1 MRRSLL
7 RGINKAKDGTF
18 EVDSQFQKQRIRRR
32 GFKTASE
39 AEEYLVA
46 QRDFIRKAFALGKRP
61 KITLEQAAI
70 YYLEQKQGMPSM
82 ETDAHLLKEV
92 VRHCGSL
99 TIDQVHNDTL
109 RSFVEARRKQGMKNK
124 TINNALSVVRRICIL
139 AVSDW
144 RLPNGLN
151 WLDRSPIIRMLPL
164 DDQRPPKPISWHE
177 QKILLKALPPHLA
190 DMALFVLNTGL
201 RSSVVCNL
209 RWEWE
214 AKVPLNGM
222 NISVFVVPRQHV
234 KGRKSERVIVCNSL
248 AQSIIDKQR
257 GRHEEF
263 VFTYYKQVKHDHLKS
278 PSYFPTKS
286 MYNTAWLSARKR
298 AGLGDLHVHDLRHT
312 VGMRLRL
319 SGISERTQNE
329 ILWHSSKS
337 MAQHYASAQIRE
349 IFDALELIS
358 VEGDQEETLNL
369 LALVRRTQM
378 REANGG

>member
-1 MRRSLL
+1 MRRSVL
-7 RGINKAKDGTF
+7 RGIYKIEDGSF
-18 EVDSQFQKQRIRRR
+18 EVDSQFRKQRIRKC

-39 AEEYLVA
+39 AEEYLAA
-46 QRDFIRKAFALGKRP
+46 QRDFIRKAFTEGERP
-61 KITLEQAAI
+61 KISLEQAAI

-92 VRHCGSL
+92 MRHCGSL
-99 TIDQVHNDTL
+99 TIDQIHNDTL
-109 RSFVEARRKQGMKNK
+109 KPFIEARRKQGMKNK
-124 TINNALSVVRRICIL
+124 TINNALSVVRRICVL
-139 AVSDW
+139 AASDW

-151 WLDRSPIIRMLPL
+151 WLDRSPVIKMLPL
-164 DDQRPPKPISWHE
+164 SDQRPPKPISWHE
-177 QKILLKALPPHLA
+177 QKSLLKALPPHLA

-214 AKVPLNGM
+214 AKVPLDGM
-222 NISVFVVPRQHV
+222 RISVFVVPRRYV
-234 KGRKSERVIVCNSL
+234 KGRERERIVVCNSI
-248 AQSIIDKQR
+248 AQSLIDKQR
-257 GRHEEF
+257 GRHDEF

-286 MYNTAWLSARKR
+286 MYNTAWQTARKR

-319 SGISERTQNE
+319 SGVPERTQDE

-358 VEGDQEETLNL
+358 KEGDQKETLNL

-378 REANGG
+378 LAANS

>member
-1 MRRSLL
+1 MRRSVL
-7 RGINKAKDGTF
+7 RGIYKIEDGSF
-18 EVDSQFQKQRIRRR
+18 EVDSQFRKQRIRKC

-39 AEEYLVA
+39 AERYLVA
-46 QRDFIRKAFALGKRP
+46 QRDFIRKAFTEGERP
-61 KITLEQAAI
+61 KISLEQAAI

-99 TIDQVHNDTL
+99 TIDQIHNDTL
-109 RSFVEARRKQGMKNK
+109 KPFIEARRKQGMKNK
-124 TINNALSVVRRICIL
+124 TINNALSVVRRICVL
-139 AVSDW
+139 AASDW

-151 WLDRSPIIRMLPL
+151 WLDRSPVIKMLPL
-164 DDQRPPKPISWHE
+164 NDQRPPKPISWHE
-177 QKILLKALPPHLA
+177 QKSLLKALPPHLA

-214 AKVPLNGM
+214 AKVPLDGM
-222 NISVFVVPRQHV
+222 RISVFVVPRRYV
-234 KGRKSERVIVCNSL
+234 KGRERERIVVCNSI
-248 AQSIIDKQR
+248 AQSLIDKQR
-257 GRHEEF
+257 CRHDEF

-286 MYNTAWLSARKR
+286 MYNTAWQTARKR

-319 SGISERTQNE
+319 SGVSERTQDE

-358 VEGDQEETLNL
+358 KEGDQKETLNL

-378 REANGG
+378 LAANS

>member
-1 MRRSLL
+1 MRRSVL
-7 RGINKAKDGTF
+7 RGIYKIEDGSF
-18 EVDSQFQKQRIRRR
+18 EVDSQFRKQRIRKC

-39 AEEYLVA
+39 AEEYLAA
-46 QRDFIRKAFALGKRP
+46 QRDFIRKAFTEGERP
-61 KITLEQAAI
+61 KISLEQAAI

-92 VRHCGSL
+92 MRHCGSL
-99 TIDQVHNDTL
+99 TIDQIHNDTL
-109 RSFVEARRKQGMKNK
+109 KPFIEARRKQGMKNK
-124 TINNALSVVRRICIL
+124 TINNALSVVRRICVL
-139 AVSDW
+139 AASDW

-151 WLDRSPIIRMLPL
+151 WLDRSPVIKMLPL
-164 DDQRPPKPISWHE
+164 SDQRPPKPISWHE
-177 QKILLKALPPHLA
+177 QKSLLKALPPHLA

-209 RWEWE
+209 RWGWE
-214 AKVPLNGM
+214 AKVPLDGM
-222 NISVFVVPRQHV
+222 RISVFVVPRRYV
-234 KGRKSERVIVCNSL
+234 KGRERERIVVCNSI
-248 AQSIIDKQR
+248 AQSLIDKQR
-257 GRHEEF
+257 GRHDEF

-286 MYNTAWLSARKR
+286 MYNTAWQTARKR

-319 SGISERTQNE
+319 SGVPERTQDE

-358 VEGDQEETLNL
+358 KEGDQKETLNL

-378 REANGG
+378 LAANS

>member
-1 MRRSLL
+1 MRRSVL
-7 RGINKAKDGTF
+7 RGIYKIEDGSF
-18 EVDSQFQKQRIRRR
+18 EVDSQFRKQRIRKC

-39 AEEYLVA
+39 AEEYLAV
-46 QRDFIRKAFALGKRP
+46 QRDFIRKAFTEGERP
-61 KITLEQAAI
+61 KISLEQAAI

-92 VRHCGSL
+92 MRHCGSL
-99 TIDQVHNDTL
+99 TIDQIHNDTL
-109 RSFVEARRKQGMKNK
+109 KPFIEARRKQGMKNK
-124 TINNALSVVRRICIL
+124 TINNALSVVRRICVL
-139 AVSDW
+139 AASDW

-151 WLDRSPIIRMLPL
+151 WLDRSPVIKMLPL
-164 DDQRPPKPISWHE
+164 NDQRPPKPISWHE
-177 QKILLKALPPHLA
+177 QKSLLKALPPHLA

-214 AKVPLNGM
+214 AKVPLDGM
-222 NISVFVVPRQHV
+222 RVSVFVVPRRYV
-234 KGRKSERVIVCNSL
+234 KGRERERIVVCNSI
-248 AQSIIDKQR
+248 AQSLIDKQR
-257 GRHEEF
+257 GRHDEF

-286 MYNTAWLSARKR
+286 MYNTAWQTARKR

-319 SGISERTQNE
+319 SGVSERTQDE

-358 VEGDQEETLNL
+358 KEGDQKETLNL

-378 REANGG
+378 LAANS